1 MRIAMNI
8 GGDAI
13 AAPVSP
19 QEIVEQAKA
28 AEAQGF
34 PSAWTVHFTRG
45 NDSLSTLAV
54 AGTVTSTIELGV
66 GIVPT
71 YPRHPMVMAQEAASV
86 QTFCGGRFTLGVGVS
101 HKPVI
106 EGLLGLSYA
115 SPANH
120 MREYLSILG
129 PMLRCEPVTFAG
141 EYYTVNQAS
150 FAIPGYDGSQAPS
163 IVVGALGPKMI
174 EVAGEL
180 SDGTITW
187 LANPKA
193 LENAIVPGLTKAA
206 DSAGRGAP
214 RVIAGVP
221 VAVCDDADEGRAA
234 VEAVF
239 ARYGGLENYQ
249 KVFALGG
256 VSTVSEIA
264 VIGTEEQ
271 VAAQLRRLA
280 DAGATELWPA
290 VFPVGEAAA
299 SVARTRACLASLGPE
314 F

>member
-1 MRIAMNI
+1 MNI

-19 QEIVEQAKA
+19 LEIV
-28 AEAQGF
+28 AEAKQAEAEGF
-34 PSAWTVHFTRG
+34 PAAWTVHFTRG
-45 NDSLSTLAV
+45 VDSLSTLSV
-54 AGTVTSTIELGV
+54 AGTVTSSIDLGV

-71 YPRHPMVMAQEAASV
+71 YPRHPMVLAQEAAGV
-86 QTFCGGRFTLGVGVS
+86 QVFCGGRFTLGVGVS

-106 EGLLGLSYA
+106 ENLLGLRYA
-115 SPANH
+115 SPAAH

-129 PMLRCEPVTFAG
+129 PMLRAEPVTFAG

-150 FAIPGYDGSQAPS
+150 FAIPGYDGSKAPS
-163 IVVGALGPKMI
+163 VVVGALGPKMI

-187 LANPKA
+187 LANPRA
-193 LENAIVPGLTKAA
+193 LEAAIVPGLTKAA
-206 DSAGRGAP
+206 ESAGRAAP

-221 VAVCDDADEGRAA
+221 VAVCADAEEGKAA
-234 VEAVF
+234 VETTF

-256 VSTVSEIA
+256 VGKVSEIA
-264 VIGTEEQ
+264 IVGTEAQ
-271 VAAQLRRLA
+271 VEAQLRRLA

-290 VFPVGEAAA
+290 VLPVGPDAGA
-299 SVARTRACLASLGPE
+299 SIARTRACLAALGPD